1 MEKCSCNCSPQEDTG
16 KKSLF
21 YWRKTCDL
29 ICHYVDRYGYNE
41 VSGNHYSNRNNY
53 NEEEEELLEE
63 DNGQEMEMEETAD
76 TRKR

>member
-1 MEKCSCNCSPQEDTG
+1 M
-16 KKSLF
+16 
-21 YWRKTCDL
+21 
-29 ICHYVDRYGYNE
+29 DRYGYNE

-53 NEEEEELLEE
+53 NEEEEELVEE

>member
-1 MEKCSCNCSPQEDTG
+1 MEKCSCWRTTG
-16 KKSLF
+16 
-21 YWRKTCDL
+21 DL

-53 NEEEEELLEE
+53 NEEEEELVEE
-63 DNGQEMEMEETAD
+63 DNGQELEETAD